1 MANSLSGIN
10 LAHVAQS
17 ALDNLSAQ
25 QTPVSAF
32 STDFS
37 SEIADV
43 GESIST
49 RIATAVAAGDAT
61 SGYTASDVTSSAKT
75 VTLNKHKHFT
85 MAFTDLEI
93 AKGGMSMLERTFVR
107 PGTHSVINAMVDD
120 LMALIVASEFGNV
133 TGVITATNF
142 GADDVATLAGDLTT
156 LIVPKIERALSI
168 LPPYYAS
175 LAQDNAI
182 QASYASTL
190 DDSLRDHRVPRV
202 HGFNVYEYSDIPTNS
217 ENLAGFACGPESLLI
232 AARQPAIPQ
241 NWSGAVESA
250 TDPDSGLTIQL
261 RSWYEGKDGKQY
273 LTMTVIYGVL
283 VGSNSLKRIISA

>member
-93 AKGGMSMLERTFVR
+93 AKGGMNMLERTFVR

-120 LMALIVASEFGNV
+120 LMALVVNSEFGNV
-133 TGVITATNF
+133 VTVTATNF

-156 LIVPKIERALSI
+156 LNVPKNERALII
-168 LPPYYAS
+168 LPTYYAS

-232 AARQPAIPQ
+232 AARQPAMPQ

-283 VGSNSLKRIISA
+283 VGSNSLKRITSA